1 MRIGI
6 DLGGT
11 KIEAVL
17 MDQQGRILE
26 RNRVA
31 TPQHDYSGTL
41 QAIRALVDRLE
52 QACRRVC
59 RVGIATPGAISKA
72 TGAMKNCNSICL
84 NGRFF
89 LEDISRLL
97 NRKIRVANDA
107 DCFVLSEATDGAGTG
122 YGTVFG
128 AILGTGVGGGICI
141 KKELLQG
148 VNRITGAWGHN
159 PVAPLGGRWAG
170 YDRIEKHCHCGRI
183 NCIESWLCGP
193 AFEQCYEQLAGRRL
207 LAAEIVALADSQ
219 DNNAMLV
226 LDLYQEHLARSLAS
240 VINLLDPDL
249 IVLGGGMSNVPSLYS
264 EVSTRWSNYVFSDIC
279 ETDLLQA
286 KHGDSSGVRGAAWLW
301 GVHELG

>member
-17 MDQQGRILE
+17 MDHQGRILE

-31 TPQHDYSGTL
+31 TPQQDYSGTL
-41 QAIRALVDRLE
+41 HAIKALVDRLE
-52 QACRRVC
+52 QACHRVC
-59 RVGIATPGAISKA
+59 RVGIATPGAISKV

-84 NGRFF
+84 NGRFL
-89 LEDISRLL
+89 LEDIGRLL
-97 NRKIRVANDA
+97 NREIRVANDA
-107 DCFVLSEATDGAGTG
+107 DCFVLSEATDGAGAD

-128 AILGTGVGGGICI
+128 VILGTGVGGGICI

-148 VNRITGAWGHN
+148 VNRIAGEWGHN
-159 PVAPLGGRWAG
+159 PVVSLGGRWIG
-170 YDRIEKHCHCGRI
+170 YDRVEKKCHCGRI
-183 NCIESWLCGP
+183 NCIESWLCGH
-193 AFEQCYEQLAGRRL
+193 AFEQCYEQLAGRKIT
-207 LAAEIVALADSQ
+207 AAEIVALADSQ
-219 DNNAMLV
+219 DSDAMLV

-240 VINLLDPDL
+240 VINILDPEL
-249 IVLGGGMSNVPSLYS
+249 IVLGGGMSNVQSLYS
-264 EVSTRWSNYVFSDIC
+264 EVSTRWSSYVFSDIC

-301 GVHELG
+301 GVSELG